1 MPKSMNALKLLRDDH
16 RHLLGLLRRFDQ
28 SDNERERRDV
38 CDEIISEL
46 DAHTELEERYFYP
59 FVREASDRADLIEEA
74 TIEHGTAKGP
84 CRGAAQA

>member
-16 RHLLGLLRRFDQ
+16 RHLLGLLRRFDR
-28 SDNERERRDV
+28 SENESERRDV

-46 DAHTELEERYFYP
+46 DAHTELEERYFNP

-74 TIEHGTAKGP
+74 TIEHGTANGP
-84 CRGAAQA
+84 CREAAQA